1 MNFQFPIFKYFQRT
15 FVTFHPAPHILANLK
30 STPEAKYESIEHD
43 QAMRIHPTLA
53 TQNSA
58 SNWNASECRRLR

>member
-1 MNFQFPIFKYFQRT
+1 
-15 FVTFHPAPHILANLK
+15 LK

-43 QAMRIHPTLA
+43 QAMKIHPTLA

-58 SNWNASECRRLR
+58 SNWNASECRRAQIEVRCAIPTSVILGPTKQ